1 MDVSV
6 GVTNGI
12 ITALSMSM
20 ADAAD
25 GSGIGEMFLS
35 TPGQN
40 IRVVSEDDAKKQQQ
54 TSVIQS

>member
-12 ITALSMSM
+12 TTALSMSM

-35 TPGQN
+35 TPRYR
-40 IRVVSEDDAKKQQQ
+40 IRVVSKDDEENPDE
-54 TSVIQS
+54 